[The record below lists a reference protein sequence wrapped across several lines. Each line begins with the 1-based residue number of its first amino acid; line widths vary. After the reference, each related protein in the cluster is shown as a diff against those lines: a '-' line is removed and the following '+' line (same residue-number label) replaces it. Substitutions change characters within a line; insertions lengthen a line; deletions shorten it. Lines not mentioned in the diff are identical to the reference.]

1 MRTVTQAQEWLA
13 EEQGRTI
20 VLRKTLRRDHRGD
33 LGMNVGNWV
42 YLVIAAMI
50 LLIVVA
56 ALFGPLTDALADYAA
71 NETTFGPILQ
81 TIVPILIGVGILLA
95 FVVVFLPRRKSF

>member
-1 MRTVTQAQEWLA
+1 
-13 EEQGRTI
+13 
-20 VLRKTLRRDHRGD
+20 
-33 LGMNVGNWV
+33 MNVGNWV

>member
-1 MRTVTQAQEWLA
+1 MA
-13 EEQGRTI
+13 
-20 VLRKTLRRDHRGD
+20 D
-33 LGMNVGNWV
+33 GMNVSKWV
-42 YLVIAAMI
+42 YVVVLAMV

-56 ALFGPLTDALADYAA
+56 ALFGPLNDALADYAE

-95 FVVVFLPRRKSF
+95 FVGAFLGYTRRA